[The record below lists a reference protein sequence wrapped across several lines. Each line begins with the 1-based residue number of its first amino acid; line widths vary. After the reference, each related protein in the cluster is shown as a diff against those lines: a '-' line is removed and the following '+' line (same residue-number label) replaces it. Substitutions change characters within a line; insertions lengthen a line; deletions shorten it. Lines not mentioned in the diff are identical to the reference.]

1 MSRQNQD
8 LAAKVL
14 RPESTHQLEARHPR
28 HTMISDNNVKRSGGS
43 ADLNECLPA
52 TSRPG
57 YRGRRTSKYHCDHV
71 RDGFFILDN
80 QNLQRV
86 AHDFRDLISRTW
98 AAACAL
104 MRELIVIGYQL
115 SKAPTELVL
124 FQKRLSNRL
133 RHRKAAS
140 APRSFGEGGGL

>member
-1 MSRQNQD
+1 MSRQNED

-14 RPESTHQLEARHPR
+14 RPESTHQLQARHPR
-28 HTMISDNNVKRSGGS
+28 HTMISDNNVKRSGRS

-52 TSRPG
+52 TPCPG
-57 YRGRRTSKYHCDHV
+57 YLGSRTSKYHCDHV

-98 AAACAL
+98 AAGCAL
-104 MRELIVIGYQL
+104 MRELIVIGYQFE
-115 SKAPTELVL
+115 AP
-124 FQKRLSNRL
+124 
-133 RHRKAAS
+133 
-140 APRSFGEGGGL
+140 P